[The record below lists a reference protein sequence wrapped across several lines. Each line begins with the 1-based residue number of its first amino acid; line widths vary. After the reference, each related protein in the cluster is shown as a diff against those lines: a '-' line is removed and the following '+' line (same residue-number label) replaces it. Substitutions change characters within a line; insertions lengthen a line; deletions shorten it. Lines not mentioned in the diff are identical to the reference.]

1 MLLWLQMSM
10 LSPRLQLKVSQ
21 KQILTPGLVQMVT
34 VLQLNRLELKDMITQ
49 EIAENPVLEESAD
62 GVEELTPEEV
72 QAYLESERTSEPS
85 DQTILETVN
94 GAAAAEP
101 GVAADGTEAAA
112 GFDYDGVAP
121 ATMEATATA
130 PAIEVDAPAADP
142 ITEQKT
148 DKDPFDEIDFGTFF
162 EEYLDPGYKSPAS
175 ENVEKPSF
183 ETFLSSPITLA
194 DHLHSQLS
202 VLVMSEDVRD
212 AAANIIG
219 NLDENGYLT
228 ATLEEIAESGQ
239 HSIEE
244 VQEGLRIVHSLDPAG
259 VGAKDVRECLLL
271 QIESRNGRGGVA
283 WQIVADH
290 LKLLETRQIKEIA
303 KVLGRPMEHIQVAL
317 DVIRHLD
324 PYPGLRY
331 SDQGARQIEPDVY
344 IFKEGDDYIIQL
356 NDDDLP
362 QLRLNAQYRKML
374 DRDHEPNK
382 EIRNYVKDRYAAAIQ
397 LIKNI
402 EQRKQTILKV
412 CQSIVRRQLEF
423 LEHGIDQLKPMMIK
437 EVAEEIGVHPSTVS
451 RAVASKY
458 ADTPQGVFELRYFF
472 SEAVQGIAGSG
483 TPLLILKRRV
493 KKMIEEEDAQH
504 PLTDEQITARLKSEG
519 IDVTRRTVAKYRED
533 MKIPSTHQ
541 RRTRN

>member
-1 MLLWLQMSM
+1 M

-49 EIAENPVLEESAD
+49 EISENPVLEESAD

-72 QAYLESERTSEPS
+72 QAILERERESEPS
-85 DQTILETVN
+85 DQPILETVN
-94 GAAAAEP
+94 GAAAPEVEAP
-101 GVAADGTEAAA
+101 GEGGDFADSMPAFES
-112 GFDYDGVAP
+112 DGSVP
-121 ATMEATATA
+121 ATSEATAAA
-130 PAIEVDAPAADP
+130 PAPEAETA
-142 ITEQKT
+142 EQKT

-162 EEYLDPGYKSPAS
+162 DEYLDPGYKSPAS
-175 ENVEKPSF
+175 ESVEKPSF
-183 ETFLSSPITLA
+183 ETFLSSPVTLA
-194 DHLHSQLS
+194 DHLHSQLA
-202 VLVMSEDVRD
+202 VLVMPEEVRD

-219 NLDENGYLT
+219 NVDENGYLT

-239 HSIEE
+239 HSLDE
-244 VQEGLRIVHSLDPAG
+244 VKEGLRIVQSLDPAG
-259 VGAKDVRECLLL
+259 IGAKDVRECLLL
-271 QIESRNGRGGVA
+271 QLESRNGHGGVA
-283 WQIVADH
+283 WQIVANH
-290 LKLLETRQIKEIA
+290 LKLVETRQLKEIA
-303 KVLGRPMEHIQVAL
+303 KQLGRPLEHVQIAL

-331 SDQGARQIEPDVY
+331 SGPGARQVEPDVY
-344 IFKEGDDYIIQL
+344 IFKESDEYIIQL

-374 DRDHEPNK
+374 DRDQEPSK

-472 SEAVQGIAGSG
+472 SEAVQGSAGSA

-493 KKMIEEEDAQH
+493 KKMIEDEDTQH
-504 PLTDEQITARLKSEG
+504 PLTDEQITARLKEEG

-541 RRTRN
+541 RRNRN